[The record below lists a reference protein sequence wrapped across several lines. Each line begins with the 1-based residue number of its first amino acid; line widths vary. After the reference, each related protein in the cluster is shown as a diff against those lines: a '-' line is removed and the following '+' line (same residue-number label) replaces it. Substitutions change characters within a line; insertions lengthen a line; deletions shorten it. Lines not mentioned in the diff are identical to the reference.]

1 MKKDIYKP
9 GEFAKLLNV
18 TVTTLQRWDREGV
31 LKAYRNPKNRRFYTE
46 QQLKEFMGES
56 SDKNSGRNVIYARVS
71 NKSQTDDLENQ
82 IDFLKTYT
90 NASGIIV
97 DEVISETGSGLNY
110 KRKKW
115 NQLLDAVMQREISKI
130 FIAYKDRFIRFGYDW
145 FESFCQKHGTEIVVV
160 HNEKTSPE
168 KELIDDLISII
179 HAFSLRIYGLR
190 KYKKKI
196 KEDVDV

>member
-196 KEDVDV
+196 KDDDDI